1 MNSVAPQTL
10 AARSARLIPAIWK
23 WTGKR
28 SNATVGLVIA
38 IALLAA
44 MAGCLP
50 SAGRSTET
58 PPIEKVSN
66 MHVIGHRGA
75 AGLAPENTLAA
86 LRTALEVGVDGLE
99 MDVLLSA
106 EGEVVVHH
114 DYHLNPDTTRDQT
127 GRWLKKRDR
136 KAIMDLTIDQLKAYD
151 VGRLKPLT
159 VYARRY
165 PDQQPADGERI
176 PALREVLDLLK
187 IRKASDVEIWL
198 EIKTSPEKPQLTP
211 APEVVAEAVVQLL
224 KKEATPNPVR
234 LLSFDWRALIHCRKA
249 HPEIPL
255 VFLST
260 PGRNI
265 DNLQKNQPGPSPWLA
280 GVDIDDFGGSVPRAI
295 KAIGG
300 RYWGPHFK
308 SLTSNQLNEAHDLGI
323 KVFPWTVDNARDM
336 QQLIEVGV
344 DGIITNRPD
353 RLQVILNKH

>member
-1 MNSVAPQTL
+1 MNSVAPQLL
-10 AARSARLIPAIWK
+10 AARSAWLILATWK
-23 WTGKR
+23 WTGNR
-28 SNATVGLVIA
+28 TNATACLVIT
-38 IALLAA
+38 ITLLAA
-44 MAGCLP
+44 LQGCLP
-50 SAGRSTET
+50 LAGCSTKAL
-58 PPIEKVSN
+58 PIEKVKN
-66 MHVIGHRGA
+66 MRVIGHRGA

-86 LRTALEVGVDGLE
+86 LRTALDLGVDGLE

-136 KAIMDLTIDQLKAYD
+136 KAIMDLSIDQIKAYD
-151 VGRLKPLT
+151 IGRLKPLT

-187 IRKASDVEIWL
+187 SQKAPDVEIWL

-234 LLSFDWRALIHCRKA
+234 LLSFDWRALIHCRKI
-249 HPEIPL
+249 HPDIPL

-265 DNLQKNQPGPSPWLA
+265 NNLQKNQPGPSPWLA
-280 GVDIDDFGGSVPRAI
+280 GLDIDDFGGSVPRAI

-308 SLTSNQLNEAHDLGI
+308 SLTLNQLQEAHNFGI
-323 KVFPWTVDNARDM
+323 QVFPWTVDNTRDIQHM
-336 QQLIEVGV
+336 MTIGV

-353 RLQVILNKH
+353 RLQALMTDR